1 MATPPRSAAHYRL
14 ADLLLEAGKIDQG
27 QYEASLTQLNRMGGR
42 IEEALLEVGAI
53 SENDLLKFIAA
64 MYKTRFVST
73 EKLSKADIDRL
84 TLDKIPRRFAEQHQ
98 IFPVLYDPA
107 TDVLSVVTA
116 DPDNLE
122 ALRELRLASGLKEVR
137 AFVARPASVKAALAK
152 SYGGDIHA
160 FAVLDRTA
168 HEQFT
173 SMLNVY
179 ERNLLSDEQIARD
192 LAEANYRERTLSAD
206 SLSKNVSSKSAGGGG
221 AVTSEAYLDTLNVLI
236 SLIENTRPDLRG
248 HSSQVARLTKKM
260 CERVGLAPADSNAI
274 LAAAYLHDLNKMGT
288 YHLTALNVSEYEGH
302 KVAAEKAL
310 TAPRRLMESCGLPE
324 ATFAAI
330 ETMYER
336 YDGNGA
342 PGQAKGKDIPLGGR
356 LLAITDTYADLTQN
370 PRNPFRKTLRPLEA
384 CEVLSRYK
392 EAIFD
397 PNLVDL
403 FKLAITGDDIKGRLL
418 GDRRT
423 ALLVD
428 PDPEETTVLELRM
441 VQQGFL
447 IKVARSAEQAARML
461 EGGEIDVVISE
472 LELAGQD
479 GFALLTEA
487 RKHPWGKD
495 MPWVILTRRQT
506 RNDPQRAFELGV
518 LDFIGKP
525 ANSDLLIAKVKQ
537 MLEQRATKTGPRGVS
552 GSLSEMGL
560 PDIVQVLWHGRK
572 SGSLKIRSRNEVG
585 EIHFVDG
592 SIYNALWGK
601 LRGAEAF
608 YGMLLI
614 QDGDFAL
621 AAHTRPPTRVIE
633 ETPEALLLEGM
644 RRMDE
649 GIGGVELDPSSSYV
663 HPPRARAARDRKS
676 VV

>member
-1 MATPPRSAAHYRL
+1 MASPRSAALYRL
-14 ADLLLEAGKIDQG
+14 ADLLLEANKIDQA
-27 QYEASLTQLNRMGGR
+27 QYEAAITQLTRMGGR

-53 SENDLLKFIAA
+53 SEADLLKFIAA
-64 MYKTRFVST
+64 MHKTRFVST

-84 TLDKIPRRFAEQHQ
+84 TLDKIPRKFAEQFQ
-98 IFPVLYDPA
+98 IFPVLYDP
-107 TDVLSVVTA
+107 DSGSLSVVTA
-116 DPDNLE
+116 DPNNFE
-122 ALRELRLASGLKEVR
+122 ALRDIQAAPGVKEVR
-137 AFVARPASVKAALAK
+137 AFVARPAAVKAAISK

-160 FAVLDRTA
+160 FANLDRSA

-192 LAEANYRERTLSAD
+192 LAEANYRERTISGD
-206 SLSKNVSSKSAGGGG
+206 SLAKNVSSKTTSAGGTF
-221 AVTSEAYLDTLNVLI
+221 TSEAFIETLNVLI

-248 HSSQVARLTKKM
+248 HSSHVARLSKKL
-260 CERVGLAPADSNAI
+260 CERVGLPPVETNAI
-274 LAAAYLHDLNKMGT
+274 QAGAYLHDLGKMGA

-302 KVAAEKAL
+302 RVAAEKAL

-324 ATFAAI
+324 TTFSCI

-336 YDGNGA
+336 YDGNGL

-370 PRNPFRKTLRPLEA
+370 PRNPYRKTLRPLEA
-384 CEVLSRYK
+384 CEVLGRYK
-392 EAIFD
+392 GSIFD

-403 FKLAITGDDIKGRLL
+403 FKLTITGDDIRGRLL
-418 GDRRT
+418 GDRRM

-447 IKVARSAEQAARML
+447 VKIARSAEQAVKIL
-461 EGGEIDVVISE
+461 ETGEIEVVISE

-479 GFALLTEA
+479 GFALIEEA

-495 MPWVILTRRQT
+495 MPWVLLTRRQN
-506 RNDPQRAFELGV
+506 RNDPQRAFEMGV
-518 LDFIGKP
+518 VDFIAKP
-525 ANSDLLIAKVKQ
+525 ANSDLLIAKLKQ
-537 MLEQRATKTGPRGVS
+537 FMEQRATKGSNARGVN
-552 GSLSEMGL
+552 GNLSEMGL

-572 SGSLKIRSRNEVG
+572 SGALRVRNRTDAG

-592 SIYNALWGK
+592 HIYNAFWNK
-601 LRGAEAF
+601 LRGEEAF
-608 YGMLLI
+608 YAMLMLSE
-614 QDGDFAL
+614 GDFAL
-621 AAHTRPPTRVIE
+621 VAHARPPARVIE

-644 RRMDE
+644 RRLDE
-649 GIGGVELDPSSSYV
+649 GIGQPG
-663 HPPRARAARDRKS
+663 
-676 VV
+676 